1 MAVWNTLP
9 WKRNQ
14 NLVKKN
20 LRLSRTLVNVLR
32 AVLYTSQYQYDSAI
46 IKSFVNSTET
56 TVKAQRQT
64 AFLRLTS
71 SGVDFHESSKFEVGC
86 EKPSCRASRQS
97 LSNIITLHLFS
108 KKLTCTDLKHQPP
121 IFFYKVFFSF
131 YLSVHIVEEDNETEW
146 TSCHGLSWDEGVL
159 EGGLSLG
166 LHHSV
171 QRQSCELQ
179 KKHIIKTQIWNCDT
193 VSVAAINQVNGR
205 NIGGFYTMYISLLT
219 I

>member
-14 NLVKKN
+14 NLVKKY
-20 LRLSRTLVNVLR
+20 LRLSRILVNVLR
-32 AVLYTSQYQYDSAI
+32 AVFYTSQCQYDSAF
-46 IKSFVNSTET
+46 IKSFVNRPET

-71 SGVDFHESSKFEVGC
+71 SGVDFHESLKFEVGC

-97 LSNIITLHLFS
+97 PSNIITLHLFS
-108 KKLTCTDLKHQPP
+108 KKFTCTDLKHQPP
-121 IFFYKVFFSF
+121 IFFYEVFFSL
-131 YLSVHIVEEDNETEW
+131 YLRVHIVKEDNETEW

-159 EGGLSLG
+159 KGGLSLG
-166 LHHSV
+166 LHHGV

-179 KKHIIKTQIWNCDT
+179 KKHRYET
-193 VSVAAINQVNGR
+193 V
-205 NIGGFYTMYISLLT
+205 TLLVLQL
-219 I
+219 